1 MVEVLARVAGRVGT
15 VGAAADDVVGVVLVW
30 GTGAG
35 IGADEAAVAALAPAR
50 SQGFKGG
57 GII

>member
-1 MVEVLARVAGRVGT
+1 MARVVGGLGT
-15 VGAAADDVVGVVLVW
+15 VGAAGYDFVGVVLVW